1 MKLIKIGT
9 SNKNDI
15 VIDGDNTVSRQH
27 LQIFI
32 DDESNVFVTDLN
44 SMNGTFVNGEII
56 KEPVLLK
63 PYDILKIGNKS

>member
-63 PYDILKIGNKS
+63 PYDILKI